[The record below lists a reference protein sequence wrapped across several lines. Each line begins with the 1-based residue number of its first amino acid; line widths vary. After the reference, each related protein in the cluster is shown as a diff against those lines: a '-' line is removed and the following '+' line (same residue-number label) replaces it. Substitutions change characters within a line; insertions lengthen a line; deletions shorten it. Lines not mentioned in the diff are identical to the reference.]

1 MTRPFSISLR
11 ASLWAAP
18 WAAVVVAAA
27 CSSPTNGTSVISQ
40 GSGSTAS
47 TGVGPSG
54 DGSGSNAGAAGAS
67 GGIIG
72 SAGSVATGASGAI
85 GGSAG
90 SIAASGSSG
99 AGGTGAGSGSSAA
112 GTTSG
117 TGSAGASSGA
127 STSGAPSGSSV
138 GGGSG
143 SVTTT
148 LPHGGSAGCGLAP
161 NGANSGGFTNH
172 KITIPSCGDA
182 GLSYPNCIAANFA
195 PGGRDYLN
203 ANGEDYNHRDYS
215 IQLPGTFNP
224 NTPVPIFFGGGG
236 CGGTP
241 PQNGNG
247 FGVGATGAI
256 EVGLSYINGCF
267 ADGGTYCAQTPEAA
281 DCDQGP
287 ELPYFL
293 AVLAQVEAAFCV
305 DRGNVFVGGY
315 SSGGWEGFTLGC
327 GGADVVRGIVTEE
340 GGLRNHQPA
349 CTGPVAALMVAGELD
364 STNPIGPLVMGMPY
378 TPANMTVQNVNGTI
392 QAEDS
397 FGSAPGRDA
406 ILQRNGC
413 TGTTTAPY
421 DPNYPACVQYTGCP
435 AAYPV
440 VWCPLP
446 GAGHNDSSYNGV
458 NYSPGSVKND
468 PLMWNFL
475 SKLPV
480 VE

>member
-1 MTRPFSISLR
+1 MHSSSLSLR

-27 CSSPTNGTSVISQ
+27 CSSPTNRTAVANQ

-47 TGVGPSG
+47 TSGSDVGASG
-54 DGSGSNAGAAGAS
+54 GGSGSNAGAAGAS

-72 SAGSVATGASGAI
+72 AAGSVVTGASGASSGI

-90 SIAASGSSG
+90 AIASSGDATGG
-99 AGGTGAGSGSSAA
+99 AGGTGAGSGSIAA
-112 GTTSG
+112 GTSSG
-117 TGSAGASSGA
+117 TGSTGASST
-127 STSGAPSGSSV
+127 STSGAASGSSS

-182 GLSYPNCIAANFA
+182 GLSYPSCIPANFA

-215 IQLPGTFNP
+215 IQLPGNFNP

-315 SSGGWEGFTLGC
+315 SSGGW
-327 GGADVVRGIVTEE
+327 RGS
-340 GGLRNHQPA
+340 RW
-349 CTGPVAALMVAGELD
+349 AAGVPT
-364 STNPIGPLVMGMPY
+364 SF
-378 TPANMTVQNVNGTI
+378 
-392 QAEDS
+392 AES
-397 FGSAPGRDA
+397 
-406 ILQRNGC
+406 
-413 TGTTTAPY
+413 
-421 DPNYPACVQYTGCP
+421 
-435 AAYPV
+435 
-440 VWCPLP
+440 
-446 GAGHNDSSYNGV
+446 
-458 NYSPGSVKND
+458 
-468 PLMWNFL
+468 
-475 SKLPV
+475 
-480 VE
+480 